1 MRHRSGVRPQTLQ
14 GWFGLALIV
23 SMAGLAAVA
32 SQLPPPQFE
41 PVGARLLALA
51 APLALMGIGVVL
63 VLQDRAATGRTR
75 DRTEEHWSASDL
87 RRPALIYGVLFVY
100 TYLVTTGLDRW
111 VYWIVSGLF
120 AALAGWLIAT
130 PPRLKA
136 TMMALVVGLALS
148 GTIMWSFSSM
158 LYVDIAR

>member
-1 MRHRSGVRPQTLQ
+1 MVR
-14 GWFGLALIV
+14 
-23 SMAGLAAVA
+23 
-32 SQLPPPQFE
+32 
-41 PVGARLLALA
+41 
-51 APLALMGIGVVL
+51 
-63 VLQDRAATGRTR
+63 
-75 DRTEEHWSASDL
+75 L
-87 RRPALIYGVLFVY
+87 RPPALIYGVLFVY

-148 GTIMWSFSSM
+148 GAIMWSFSSM